1 MAQNKKRKPAA
12 KGKTQPKF
20 QPKRRKTFSEK
31 VFMVMGVIIALS
43 MIAALIVNFAPIG

>member
-1 MAQNKKRKPAA
+1 MAQNRKRKRVA
-12 KGKTQPKF
+12 KGKTPPKF

-31 VFMVMGVIIALS
+31 AFIVMGVIIALS